1 MDKLGI
7 VQGRLSP
14 PVNNQI
20 QTFPGIY
27 WKNEFPICKKLGLG
41 CMEWIFE
48 YKTMSINPFCSDDGI
63 KEMMSLSNLYNVRI
77 NSLLADYFMEKK
89 LFGEDPQEV
98 KKSIEMLYFVIDQC
112 KKCNIPI
119 IEIPLVDNSALKT
132 ENEKKQLM
140 KNLREPLKYAA
151 EWDIDLSLE
160 TSLPP
165 EEFRE
170 FILSFKPLKVKV
182 NYDMGNSTSLGY
194 DPMKE
199 INLLGEFIV
208 NVHIKDRVRGGGTVP
223 LGFGDTDFNSVFN
236 ALKQSHY
243 SGDYILQ
250 AARQDINEYEENRDI
265 IKTIKGYIAFIKPYV
280 KEI

>member
-89 LFGEDPQEV
+89 LFEEDPQEV

-170 FILSFKPLKVKV
+170 FILSFKPLNVKV

-208 NVHIKDRVRGGGTVP
+208 NVHIKDRVRGGGTAP

-243 SGDYILQ
+243 SGDFILQ
-250 AARQDINEYEENRDI
+250 AARQDINEYEEKRDI
-265 IKTIKGYIAFIKPYV
+265 IKTIKDYIAFIKPYV